1 MVFFICLLASSFVI
15 ALGLTRLLISKADRF
30 GLIDIPNARSAHSVP
45 RPRGGGMSFVVT
57 FLAGL
62 SLLTLAKV
70 IPLHVALPLLSA
82 GPLVALVGLLDDR
95 KGVSARARLVVHLVA
110 AVVTLFWLTEGFHN
124 NMNISFLGTMPMWL
138 QLCYSTL
145 FIMWMINLY
154 NFMDGV
160 DGMAGT
166 QAIVVSLCSSVLCL
180 WQNNIELAMLY
191 GLLTCG
197 VAGFLYFNWYPARIF
212 MGDGG
217 AYFLGYLFAALALIN
232 KMFFGESLM
241 ALLILMGTFIADA
254 TYTLFRRLLRG
265 EKVYLAHNK
274 HAFQRAVQRGWSHR
288 RVVTIYN
295 LITVFW
301 LAPWAV
307 LAVLNPTLSVAFL
320 FIAYSPL
327 LAGVLYLRAGIG
339 NPIEQM
345 PTSEGLPTTG
355 SSSSPSGVS
364 STSSV
369 SRSSATILESE
380 L

>member
-1 MVFFICLLASSFVI
+1 MTFFICLLASSFVI
-15 ALGLTRLLISKADRF
+15 ALGLTKLVISKADRF
-30 GLIDIPNARSAHSVP
+30 GLIDVPNARSAHTAP
-45 RPRGGGMSFVVT
+45 LPRGGGMSFVVT
-57 FLAGL
+57 FLGGL
-62 SLLTLAKV
+62 LVLTIAKA
-70 IPLHVALPLLSA
+70 IPLHLALPLLTA
-82 GPLVALVGLLDDR
+82 GPLVAIIGLWDDR
-95 KGVSARARLVVHLVA
+95 KGVSASARLAVHLVA
-110 AVVTLFWLTEGFHN
+110 AVVTLYWLTEGFQN
-124 NMNISFLGTMPMWL
+124 NMNISFLGTMPMWM
-138 QLCYSTL
+138 QLGYSIL

-166 QAIVVSLCSSVLCL
+166 QAIVVSLCSAALCL
-180 WQNNIELAMLY
+180 WQQNTELAMLY
-191 GLLTCG
+191 GLLSCG
-197 VAGFLYFNWYPARIF
+197 VAGFLYFNWAPARIF

-217 AYFLGYLFAALALIN
+217 AYFLGFLFASLSLIN
-232 KMFFGESLM
+232 KMFYGESLI

-295 LITVFW
+295 LITVLW

-307 LAVLNPTLSVAFL
+307 LAVLYPTLSTAFL

-327 LAGVLYLRAGIG
+327 LAGVLWLRAGIG
-339 NPIEQM
+339 NPIE
-345 PTSEGLPTTG
+345 PTPESAGKHETVKTEVL
-355 SSSSPSGVS
+355 S
-364 STSSV
+364 
-369 SRSSATILESE
+369 SRSSPVVGPE